1 MQALY
6 PRTDTSPTTEGEGT
20 VRNMASV
27 RRARPL
33 PRLRRLPCGSE
44 GQIILA
50 ASRDPDLGTK
60 AALDQRVA
68 SALRFSE
75 HSTSG
80 LPRRVRAREIGML
93 APELLLHARKAI
105 FLGHMC

>member
-50 ASRDPDLGTK
+50 ASRDADLGTK

-75 HSTSG
+75 HFDQRVAAACGS
-80 LPRRVRAREIGML
+80 PRNWDADARAVAAL
-93 APELLLHARKAI
+93 A
-105 FLGHMC
+105 